1 MVSIEECGLML
12 EPQLGMSVE
21 EIVTWAEYAEKSG
34 YGYLMRSDHLLP
46 TGQVEEGINSPEC
59 WVTLGAIAS
68 STTRIRFG
76 PLVSPIGFR
85 NPALLARMANTLHIS
100 SIGRLVLGIGGGW
113 SEREY
118 VEYGY
123 EFPTFRTRMEQLVE
137 AARIIRRLTQGKEV
151 DFKGKHFS
159 AHTALPASKGSMH
172 LIVGG
177 RNEEVVR
184 IAAEFADEWNMYSP
198 TIESFRKAKNSL
210 PPANRK
216 IVISW
221 MGPFILGQNKADIRR
236 RLSNYSKL
244 EGQAFSLDELR
255 KRGLPCG
262 REEEFIEQLVS
273 FKEAGVQRFYFDIL
287 DPKDKQMIEL
297 LTDTLKTA
305 F

>member
-21 EIVTWAEYAEKSG
+21 GIVTWAKYAEKSG

-46 TGQVEEGINSPEC
+46 TGHVEQGINSPEC
-59 WVTLGAIAS
+59 WVTIGAIAS

-85 NPALLARMANTLHIS
+85 NPALLARMANTLHVS
-100 SIGRLVLGIGGGW
+100 SAGRLVLGIGAGW
-113 SEREY
+113 SEREF

-123 EFPTFRTRMEQLVE
+123 EFPRFGTRIEQLVE
-137 AARIIRRLTQGKEV
+137 AVRIIRPLTQGKEV
-151 DFKGKHFS
+151 NFKGKHFS
-159 AHTALPASKGSMH
+159 AHTALPASKESMH

-177 RNEEVVR
+177 RNKEIVR
-184 IAAEFADEWNMYSP
+184 IAAESADEWNIYSP
-198 TIESFRKAKNSL
+198 TIECFRKAKNL
-210 PPANRK
+210 LPANRK
-216 IVISW
+216 IIISW
-221 MGPFILGQNKADIRR
+221 MGPFILGQNKADIQRR
-236 RLSNYSKL
+236 VSNYSKL
-244 EGQAFSLDELR
+244 EGRILSLDELR

-262 REEEFIEQLVS
+262 CKDEFIEQVRS
-273 FKEAGVQRFYFDIL
+273 FEEAGVQRFYFQIL